1 MCSNAWGRVKGK
13 KGGQG
18 GKRGGVDGGG
28 KGWRQRNVVA
38 RRWENKWKGGEKR
51 LGRVRLKPFRRW
63 RGSGWH
69 HTYEELVH
77 YRAVCGYRG
86 RADIC
91 VGQLAPGNE
100 ISAQIMFHTSLDSPA
115 TLSHLNA
122 CRRYV
127 RFQSLNNPLHLFP
140 PPLLTV
146 WEHAKWKH
154 THINIALLSV
164 VINLSWA
171 RPVGGG
177 GKVRRRVES
186 HSGFANKR
194 TKEDGCSLAN

>member
-13 KGGQG
+13 KGGRVEKG
-18 GKRGGVDGGG
+18 EVWMVEVKDGDKGKWSRADE
-28 KGWRQRNVVA
+28 KISER
-38 RRWENKWKGGEKR
+38 EEKR
-51 LGRVRLKPFRRW
+51 LRHVRLKPFRRR

-115 TLSHLNA
+115 TLSHLNT

-127 RFQSLNNPLHLFP
+127 RLPSLNNPLHIFFP
-140 PPLLTV
+140 PLTV
-146 WEHAKWKH
+146 WEHLTH
-154 THINIALLSV
+154 TNINIALLSV
-164 VINLSWA
+164 VINLSWV
-171 RPVGGG
+171 RPVVLGGG
-177 GKVRRRVES
+177 G
-186 HSGFANKR
+186 
-194 TKEDGCSLAN
+194 